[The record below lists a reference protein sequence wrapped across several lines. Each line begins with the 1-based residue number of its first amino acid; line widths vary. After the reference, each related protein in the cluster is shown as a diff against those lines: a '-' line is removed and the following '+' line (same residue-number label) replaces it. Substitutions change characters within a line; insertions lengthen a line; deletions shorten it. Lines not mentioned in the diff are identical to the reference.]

1 MDTHIRSVHE
11 VLPAAAKQWTRP
23 PCVYPAPKIFLLFI
37 QKLFYWGGGK
47 ILIYDLDSDTR
58 IGSNFSPSVCNPS
71 VMLSSPVSMVPG
83 HIWLALPK
91 RKNFFT
97 QGAFF
102 LSPLC
107 FTLVFGSYFWNRLE
121 QQIKIW
127 GMRQKTKLM
136 RSSNLLSDFRTRL
149 SGGLNISNPRIW
161 KRCKVYYNI
170 KLCFTKI
177 TEAFFPQSWQRVT
190 QIVL

>member
-1 MDTHIRSVHE
+1 MGGGNLNLWPRQWHQNRFKLLSICLQSQCNAIITCFHGPRSHLACITKE
-11 VLPAAAKQWTRP
+11 K
-23 PCVYPAPKIFLLFI
+23 
-37 QKLFYWGGGK
+37 KLFY
-47 ILIYDLDSDTR
+47 TR
-58 IGSNFSPSVCNPS
+58 CI
-71 VMLSSPVSMVPG
+71 
-83 HIWLALPK
+83 
-91 RKNFFT
+91 
-97 QGAFF
+97 FF
-102 LSPLC
+102 LSSLC